1 MLFITRIGE
10 ALMGRKNNILVGL
23 DIGTTKTAAIV
34 GEVTDTGIDIIGIG
48 TSPAKELRKGVVVNI
63 ESTVEAI
70 QKSIEE
76 AEHMSGCRINS
87 AFVGIAGSHIK
98 GQNSLGIVAVKG
110 REVGEEDLHRAI
122 EASRAI
128 AIPVDREILHTLPQ
142 NYVVDGQDGIRDP
155 VGMSGVRL
163 EAKVH
168 IVTGNVSSI
177 QNIVKSVN
185 RMGLDIDDIVLEQ
198 LAASEAVLS
207 SDEKD
212 LGVVLIDIG
221 GSNTGIA
228 VFSEG
233 SIKHTA
239 VLPVGGNYLTSDIA
253 TGLRTPFNDAEAIKI
268 KYGCALTSMIPKDE
282 TIQVPSVGGRE
293 NREVSR
299 QILGRIVEPRMEEI
313 LSMASK
319 EIVRSGFEEL
329 LAAGVVL
336 TGGASLLAGTGELAE
351 QIFDM
356 PVRIGNPTGV
366 GGLADVVN
374 SPAYATGV
382 GLIVYGSK
390 QLSGDSIY
398 RRTGNVLDNMM
409 KTVKKW
415 FLEFF

>member
-1 MLFITRIGE
+1 
-10 ALMGRKNNILVGL
+10 MGRKNNILVGL
-23 DIGTTKTAAIV
+23 DIGTTKTTAIV
-34 GEVTDTGIDIIGIG
+34 GEVTDTGINIIGIG

-70 QKSIEE
+70 KKSIEE

-87 AFVGIAGSHIK
+87 AYVGIAGSHIK

-110 REVGEEDLHRAI
+110 REVGEEDLQRAI
-122 EASRAI
+122 EASKAI

-168 IVTGNVSSI
+168 IVTGNVASI

-185 RMGLDIDDIVLEQ
+185 RVGLDIDDIILEQ

-228 VFSEG
+228 IFSEG

-239 VLPVGGNYLTSDIA
+239 ILPVGGNYLTSDIA
-253 TGLRTPFNDAEAIKI
+253 TGLRTPFNDAETIKI
-268 KYGCALTSMIPKDE
+268 KYGCALTSMIPKEE
-282 TIQVPSVGGRE
+282 TIEVPSVGGRE

-313 LSMASK
+313 LNMASK
-319 EIVRSGFEEL
+319 EIVRSGFEDL

-336 TGGASLLAGTGELAE
+336 TGGTSLLSGINELAE
-351 QIFDM
+351 QVFDM
-356 PVRIGNPTGV
+356 PVRKGIPTGV
-366 GGLADVVN
+366 GGLSDVVN

-382 GLIVYGSK
+382 GLIFYGSK

-398 RRTGNVLDNMM
+398 RKTGNIFGNMM
-409 KTVKKW
+409 KTAKKW